1 MFKVGDVFMR
11 KRIARSVL
19 GLFFVSCLVVLSL
32 TVSCTGELPACQ
44 THADCASAKFVCNTG
59 TGKCVSIED
68 SDGGVGRDG
77 VSIDDTSCTGNAKRT
92 CYAGP
97 PNTRNVGTCRMGE
110 QVCLNGVWGDCVG
123 QKLPGN
129 ETCNSLDDDC
139 NGQIDDAV
147 GGCSGVC
154 APGETKSCYQG
165 STGTLGKGICSAGVM
180 TCSAAGAWG
189 ACNGQTLPTKE
200 VCGDGKDNDCD
211 GVVDD
216 GCTTTECKAG
226 EVRNCYTGPVG
237 TRGQGICKAGV
248 QTCLSTGKWSAAC
261 VGQVLPA
268 TEICG
273 DGLDND
279 CDRTADEG
287 CPTTECKAGEIRNC
301 YTGPVGTRGH
311 GICRAGVQ
319 TCLSTGKW
327 PAACTGQVLPATEVC
342 GDGLDNDCDRSAD
355 EGCPTTECKAGE
367 IRNCYTGPVGT
378 RGHGIC
384 RAGVQ
389 TCLSTGKWPAA
400 CTGQVLPATEIC
412 DKLDNDCDR
421 TVDEGGVC
429 GTNTCVA
436 GATRS
441 CYTGPAG
448 TMNVGV
454 CKAGTQSCTA
464 AGTWGACAGQVVP
477 TSEVCDGRDNDC
489 DTFVDEAFP
498 EQNKACTTGK
508 PGICSD
514 GLYTCSGGKV
524 VCFQLAQP
532 RVEIC
537 NGKDD
542 DCNGKVDDSSTLKT
556 FYRDKDGDNYGDP
569 KVSIQSCF
577 APTGY
582 VGNNQD
588 CYDNNKNVHP
598 GQFNFF
604 TVHRGDGSFDYDCD
618 GAATKRF
625 AKVGSCLGCSS
636 PNFDQGFAVTVPACG
651 TNGNWITSC
660 RFDVGKCYP
669 LTAAKAQECR

>member
-1 MFKVGDVFMR
+1 MR

-279 CDRTADEG
+279 CDRT
-287 CPTTECKAGEIRNC
+287 
-301 YTGPVGTRGH
+301 
-311 GICRAGVQ
+311 
-319 TCLSTGKW
+319 
-327 PAACTGQVLPATEVC
+327 
-342 GDGLDNDCDRSAD
+342 
-355 EGCPTTECKAGE
+355 
-367 IRNCYTGPVGT
+367 
-378 RGHGIC
+378 
-384 RAGVQ
+384 
-389 TCLSTGKWPAA
+389 
-400 CTGQVLPATEIC
+400 
-412 DKLDNDCDR
+412 
-421 TVDEGGVC
+421 VDEGGVC